1 MNIEPGVSRVG
12 VSAPCHS
19 LGDLGGDLG
28 SGLEGAGR
36 AMRRDVDARTAS

>member
-1 MNIEPGVSRVG
+1 MNIERGVSRVG

-19 LGDLGGDLG
+19 PGDLGR
-28 SGLEGAGR
+28 GLEGAGR